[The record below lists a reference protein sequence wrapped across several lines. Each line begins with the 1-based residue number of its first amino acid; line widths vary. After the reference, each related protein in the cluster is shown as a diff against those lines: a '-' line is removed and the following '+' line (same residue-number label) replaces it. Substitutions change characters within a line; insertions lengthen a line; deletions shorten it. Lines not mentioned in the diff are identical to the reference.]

1 MPEFAGDL
9 VRLNMNVI
17 FAASPE
23 AVVAVRNATTSIP
36 IVADDLES
44 DPIAMGFVK
53 SLARPGRNM
62 TGVFLDIPEL
72 SGKQVGLLKE
82 IVPRLS
88 RIAIFGIPGVNAT
101 QFAATETAAR
111 ALALEAEVMEVRVT
125 DDLVRALKTSRTKH
139 IEAGVL

>member
-17 FAASPE
+17 FAATPE

-44 DPIAMGFVK
+44 DPIATAFVK
-53 SLARPGRNM
+53 SLARPGGNM
-62 TGVFLDIPEL
+62 TGMFLDIPEL
-72 SGKQVGLLKE
+72 SGRQVGLLKE

-88 RIAIFGIPGVNAT
+88 RLAIFGIPGVNAT
-101 QFAATETAAR
+101 QFAATRTAVRAR
-111 ALALEAEVMEVRVT
+111 ALEAEVMEVRAA
-125 DDLVRALKTSRTKH
+125 DDLVRALDTSRTKNK
-139 IEAGVL
+139 AC